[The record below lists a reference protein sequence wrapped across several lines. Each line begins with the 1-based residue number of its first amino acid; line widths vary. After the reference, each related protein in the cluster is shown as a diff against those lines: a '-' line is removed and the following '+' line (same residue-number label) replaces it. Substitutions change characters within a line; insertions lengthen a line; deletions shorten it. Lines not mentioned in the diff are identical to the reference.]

1 MEFDDDEVRIE
12 KPPSDLDRLVLD
24 VTSVLDEVGVD
35 YAVVSGYVV
44 VLFGRARATE
54 DVDVI
59 VERFDADIAAELA
72 GRLADA
78 GYWGPAMPLEELH
91 DTLNDDLPVRVA
103 EDGHRVPNVELK
115 FPTDRYDRRSLR
127 ETVRVQFGEEVLR
140 VGGLELQIAYKLH
153 MGARKDFE
161 DALHLHEVAEP
172 TLNTAKLEAYVDDLG
187 VEEAYDRLGGA

>member
-59 VERFDADIAAELA
+59 VEQFDAETAADLA
-72 GRLADA
+72 ERLAEA
-78 GYWGPAMPLEELH
+78 GYWGPAMPLADLH
-91 DTLNDDLPVRVA
+91 ATLADGLPVRVA

-115 FPTDRYDRRSLR
+115 FPTDRYDRQSLR
-127 ETVRVQFGEEVLR
+127 ETIRVTFGEEVLR

-153 MGARKDFE
+153 MDTPKDFE
-161 DALHLHEVAEP
+161 DALYLHEVAEP
-172 TLNTAKLEAYVDDLG
+172 TLNTPTLEGYVDDLD
-187 VEEAYDRLGGA
+187 VEDAYDRLRDA